1 MQCPSLFSTHVQFAD
16 LNNMFVRTCRTS
28 SEPGCLPVA
37 RQMSLPNVAA
47 ATQVGGMKEAIAQ
60 CLARYADVLHTRALC
75 AAAYDGSNFR

>member
-1 MQCPSLFSTHVQFAD
+1 MPHQF
-16 LNNMFVRTCRTS
+16 RT
-28 SEPGCLPVA
+28 EPGSRLVCTPVA

-60 CLARYADVLHTRALC
+60 CLARYANVLHTRALC